1 MTIVN
6 RKGQKE
12 RRQPAGMA
20 CRILLTYEKERSERL
35 NRFFSFCGLTFIDTE
50 YQDLVGFLK
59 NELRGSDYLFEV
71 PGLDDS
77 EQGISKIGLLLPETD
92 IEGGERVRDRIKQL
106 CTDRKLKFEISL
118 VTYPDHATRPGEIIK
133 KAFKQTSPKGIDKN
147 KTVVESLRNYNIRR
161 KDSLATKGGPSG
173 Q

>member
-1 MTIVN
+1 MTVVN
-6 RKGQKE
+6 RKGQGE

-35 NRFFSFCGLTFIDTE
+35 NRFFSFCGLTFMDTE

-71 PGLDDS
+71 PGIDDS

-92 IEGGERVRDRIKQL
+92 IEGGEKVRDRIKQL
-106 CTDRKLKFEISL
+106 CTDRKLDFEISL
-118 VTYPDHATRPGEIIK
+118 VTYPDDATRPGEIIK
-133 KAFKQTSPKGIDKN
+133 KAFKQVSPKGIDEN
-147 KTVVESLRNYNIRR
+147 KTVVES
-161 KDSLATKGGPSG
+161 
-173 Q
+173 

>member
-1 MTIVN
+1 MTVVN
-6 RKGQKE
+6 RKDQGE

-35 NRFFSFCGLTFIDTE
+35 NRFFSFCGLTFMDTE
-50 YQDLVGFLK
+50 DQDLVGFLK

-71 PGLDDS
+71 PGKDDL

-106 CTDRKLKFEISL
+106 CTDRKVKFEISL

-133 KAFKQTSPKGIDKN
+133 KAFQQTSPKGIDKN
-147 KTVVESLRNYNIRR
+147 KTVVESLRDYNMRR